1 MKETRTLEFKKEI
14 TNTFLKTVSAFA
26 NYDGGVILFG
36 VDDNGTKIG
45 IKNPREACLDIE
57 NKINDSISPQPHYE
71 LTVHKLD
78 NTVILTVQ
86 PGFDKPYIYKG
97 KAYKRNDTAT
107 IAVDSLELSR
117 LVLKGRNI
125 NFESLRAD
133 NQKLTF
139 HVLEEKAKA
148 EIGIQKLSLDV
159 LRSLNLYSNQ
169 NGYNHAA
176 ALLSDQ
182 NEFPGID
189 MARFGDSINIIQK
202 RVTLSHE
209 SVLKEMTKALDLYRD
224 TYQYEKIEGAERK
237 KISLI
242 PEEAFREALANALI
256 HRTWDINVPIRILLF
271 QDRVEISS
279 PGGLVSGISKEEYLQ
294 GNLSVLRNP
303 ILGNIFYRLHMVEIL
318 GTGILRIRSA
328 YENSG
333 KHPVFEVYDN
343 SMKVILPV
351 ITAFDFTDDE
361 QTVYQILSRTIPKSV
376 GEITAEAPFGRSKV
390 STLLKSLEQKQCIV
404 ILGRGR
410 GTKYK
415 II

>member
-376 GEITAEAPFGRSKV
+376 GEITAEVPFGRSKV